1 MNRLDKRQ
9 SKVTRL
15 LNYMLDAKN
24 DVKVL
29 QCLYIQTLIN
39 NIRKRDAEMQEKKYN
54 ELLTKRQN
62 YLVNL

>member
-29 QCLYIQTLIN
+29 QCLYIQTLILQ
-39 NIRKRDAEMQEKKYN
+39 IRKRDAEMQEKKYN

>member
-1 MNRLDKRQ
+1 MSRLDKRQ

-29 QCLYIQTLIN
+29 QCLYIQTLILQ
-39 NIRKRDAEMQEKKYN
+39 IRKRDAEMQEKKYN